1 MKNQLLTLVAAVA
14 CSFAIIG
21 CSTTEAPATDT
32 KPAETGSTATA
43 EKATCTDC
51 GHEMDKSAMKEV
63 DGKMVC
69 VNCAEKGEGMQTAD
83 MIDCPCGKQIAAAD
97 AVEKDGKKVCADCA
111 KM

>member
-1 MKNQLLTLVAAVA
+1 MKNQLLTFVAAVA
-14 CSFAIIG
+14 CSFA
-21 CSTTEAPATDT
+21 
-32 KPAETGSTATA
+32 
-43 EKATCTDC
+43 TDC

-69 VNCAEKGEGMQTAD
+69 VNCAEKGDGMQTAD